1 MRMLKT
7 CAHMRVLAWAR
18 MVAGAGTRTVAGWR
32 LRCRLAAAKEARRRL
47 LRTCGAPE
55 CRSDSESDEA
65 VAGPSTLPEGW
76 RESRPGVGE
85 PLLNDEPLE
94 KDDP

>member
-1 MRMLKT
+1 
-7 CAHMRVLAWAR
+7 
-18 MVAGAGTRTVAGWR
+18 MVAGAGTWTVAGWR
-32 LRCRLAAAKEARRRL
+32 LRCRLAAAEEAGRL

-65 VAGPSTLPEGW
+65 VPGPSTLPEGC

-85 PLLNDEPLE
+85 PLLNDEPFE